1 MRIVLRA
8 RGQQR
13 RHEQHSSGYMSC
25 PCVMSLALSVAA
37 VPSQDAVF
45 YLVSMRVFASVSLE
59 LAQSACLPSDARRAV
74 YSCPDAPPLVTCL
87 RIHVT
92 PLWFQFCADSSVH
105 SPAPRSLLHGALWMT
120 WLHLNHFHCPSEYF
134 GRSRPPAA
142 RRPRAGDPGRDPDL
156 PLAS

>member
-13 RHEQHSSGYMSC
+13 RHEQHSSEYMSC

-59 LAQSACLPSDARRAV
+59 LAAQRRTARSVQLSRRAATCHMSPYACHAHV
-74 YSCPDAPPLVTCL
+74 VSISCGFNRDFARTAQPSAWCFVDDVA
-87 RIHVT
+87 
-92 PLWFQFCADSSVH
+92 
-105 SPAPRSLLHGALWMT
+105 SLE
-120 WLHLNHFHCPSEYF
+120 S
-134 GRSRPPAA
+134 
-142 RRPRAGDPGRDPDL
+142 L
-156 PLAS
+156 PLPI